1 MNTILIVDD
10 EQDMVDICQT
20 YFECEG
26 YKVLTAHNG
35 EDALNQLDPSIDLI
49 ILDIMMPNVDGYEVI
64 KEMKQRQLDIPFI
77 YMSAKT
83 KEHDTIYALTLGAD
97 DYLKKPFSPRELVL
111 RANNLLNRVKRS
123 QSAQTAL
130 TFDTLKLNDQQK
142 SVEINGAVVNLRIK
156 EFELLWYLAT
166 HENQAISKS
175 QLLEEVW
182 GYDYYEDASTVN
194 VHIHRIREKF
204 EQFRFDAYTIT
215 TVWGLGY
222 KFERKAD

>member
-1 MNTILIVDD
+1 
-10 EQDMVDICQT
+10 MVDICQT
-20 YFECEG
+20 YFEYEG

-111 RANNLLNRVKRS
+111 RANNLLSRVKRS

-204 EQFRFDAYTIT
+204 EQFGFDAYTIT

>member
-1 MNTILIVDD
+1 
-10 EQDMVDICQT
+10 MVDICQT
-20 YFECEG
+20 YFEYEG

-111 RANNLLNRVKRS
+111 RANNLLSRVKRS

-204 EQFRFDAYTIT
+204 EQFHFDAYMIT

>member
-10 EQDMVDICQT
+10 EQDMVVICQT
-20 YFECEG
+20 YFEYEG

-111 RANNLLNRVKRS
+111 RANNLLSRVKRS

-204 EQFRFDAYTIT
+204 EQFHFDAYTIT

>member
-20 YFECEG
+20 YFEYEG

-111 RANNLLNRVKRS
+111 RANNLLSRVKRS

-204 EQFRFDAYTIT
+204 EQFHFDAYMIT